1 MAKPRVFISSTY
13 YDLKN
18 VRADLDRFIKE
29 QGYEPVL
36 NEHGNIPYGSEKRLE
51 EYCYKEIELC
61 DMLISIIGGRFGSES
76 FNKKYSISQQELKAA
91 IELNKPIYIFIEKNV
106 LAEFKTF
113 EKNKD
118 TENIKYASV
127 DDERIYQFID
137 EVQILPV
144 GNPIAPFETA
154 SDITI
159 YLKEQW
165 SGLFQ
170 RLLQESSRQKEVRLL
185 EDMKGMIS
193 TLKQMVTFLSSEK
206 TKGDRAISDILLS
219 NHPIFKQIKSSLS
232 IPYRVFFTNL
242 DEFNSWITQRSYNQ
256 NDPPAPWEDDDSF
269 YEWYNTHQNI
279 ITTIK
284 ISKSVFE
291 EDGKLKIFTPEE
303 WDDSLVVVT
312 QEQEENQ
319 PTIGED
325 VPF

>member
-36 NEHGNIPYGSEKRLE
+36 NEHGNIPYGSEKKLE

-61 DMLISIIGGRFGSES
+61 DILVSIIGGRFGSES
-76 FNKKYSISQQELKAA
+76 LNKKYSISQQELRAA

-106 LAEFKTF
+106 LAEFRTF

-118 TENIKYASV
+118 NEHIKYASV
-127 DDERIYQFID
+127 DDKRIYQFID
-137 EVQILPV
+137 EVQSLPV
-144 GNPIAPFETA
+144 GNPTAPFETA
-154 SDITI
+154 IDITI

-170 RLLQESSRQKEVRLL
+170 RLLQESSRQKEVRLI
-185 EDMKGMIS
+185 EDMKEMIS

-219 NHPIFKQIKSSLS
+219 NHPIFKQIKTSLS
-232 IPYRVFFTNL
+232 IPYRVFFTNIE
-242 DEFNSWITQRSYNQ
+242 EFRSWIQQRSFTQ
-256 NDPPAPWEDDDSF
+256 DDPMPWDDDDSF
-269 YEWYNTHQNI
+269 YRWNNTCQNI
-279 ITTIK
+279 TTTLK

-303 WDDSLVVVT
+303 WDETKVNVFKEQ
-312 QEQEENQ
+312 QEIESSS
-319 PTIGED
+319 GD
-325 VPF
+325 DAPF

>member
-18 VRADLDRFIKE
+18 LRADLDRFIRE
-29 QGYEPVL
+29 QGYEAIL
-36 NEHGNIPYGSEKRLE
+36 NEHGNIPYGSEKKLE

-61 DMLISIIGGRFGSES
+61 DILVSIIGGRFGNES
-76 FNKKYSISQQELKAA
+76 SNKKYSISQQELKAA

-106 LAEFKTF
+106 LAELKTF
-113 EKNKD
+113 EKNRD
-118 TENIKYASV
+118 NEHIKYASV
-127 DDERIYQFID
+127 DDKRIYQFIE
-137 EVQILPV
+137 EVQSLPV

-165 SGLFQ
+165 AGLFQ
-170 RLLQESSRQKEVRLL
+170 RLLQESSRQMEVRLI
-185 EDMKGMIS
+185 EDMKEMIT

-206 TKGDRAISDILLS
+206 RKGDHTVLDILLS
-219 NHPIFKQIKSSLS
+219 NHPIFKQIKTSLS

-242 DEFNSWITQRSYNQ
+242 EEFCSWIQQRSFTQ
-256 NDPPAPWEDDDSF
+256 EDHEPMDDDDLF
-269 YEWYNTHQNI
+269 YIWNNTHNDI

-291 EDGKLKIFTPEE
+291 ENGKLKIFTPEE
-303 WDDSLVVVT
+303 WNETLVEIFKE
-312 QEQEENQ
+312 EQETE
-319 PTIGED
+319 PLYID
-325 VPF
+325 DAPF

>member
-36 NEHGNIPYGSEKRLE
+36 NEHGNIPYGSEKKLE
-51 EYCYKEIELC
+51 EYCDKEIELC
-61 DMLISIIGGRFGSES
+61 DILVSIIGGRFGSES
-76 FNKKYSISQQELKAA
+76 LNKKYSISQQELRAA
-91 IELNKPIYIFIEKNV
+91 IDLNKPIYIFIEKNV
-106 LAEFKTF
+106 LAEFRTF

-118 TENIKYASV
+118 AEHIKYASV
-127 DDERIYQFID
+127 DDKRIYQFID
-137 EVQILPV
+137 EVQSLPV
-144 GNPIAPFETA
+144 GNPTAPFETA
-154 SDITI
+154 IDITI

-170 RLLQESSRQKEVRLL
+170 RLLQESSRQKEVRLI
-185 EDMKGMIS
+185 EDMKEMIS

-206 TKGDRAISDILLS
+206 TKGDRTISDILLS
-219 NHPIFKQIKSSLS
+219 NHPIFKQIKTSLS

-242 DEFNSWITQRSYNQ
+242 EEFRSWIQQRSFSQ
-256 NDPPAPWEDDDSF
+256 DDPDPWDNDDSF
-269 YEWYNTHQNI
+269 YRWNNTHHN
-279 ITTIK
+279 ITTTLN

-303 WDDSLVVVT
+303 WDETKVKVFKEQ
-312 QEQEENQ
+312 QEIEFSS
-319 PTIGED
+319 GDD

>member
-36 NEHGNIPYGSEKRLE
+36 NEHGNIPYGSEKKLE

-76 FNKKYSISQQELKAA
+76 FNKKYSISQQELRAA
-91 IELNKPIYIFIEKNV
+91 IDLNKPIYIFIEKNV
-106 LAEFKTF
+106 MAEFKTF
-113 EKNKD
+113 EKNKG

-127 DDERIYQFID
+127 DDKRIYQFVD
-137 EVQILPV
+137 EVQMLPV

-170 RLLQESSRQKEVRLL
+170 RLLKESSRQKEVRLL
-185 EDMKGMIS
+185 EDMQGMIS

-219 NHPIFKQIKSSLS
+219 FGHS
-232 IPYRVFFTNL
+232 ILFF
-242 DEFNSWITQRSYNQ
+242 SI
-256 NDPPAPWEDDDSF
+256 
-269 YEWYNTHQNI
+269 
-279 ITTIK
+279 
-284 ISKSVFE
+284 
-291 EDGKLKIFTPEE
+291 
-303 WDDSLVVVT
+303 
-312 QEQEENQ
+312 
-319 PTIGED
+319 
-325 VPF
+325 